1 MMLFESVFPKIKT
14 WDDIKSMLVN
24 NKDQLQYMEKL
35 GSVDSFLGSGENGK
49 VWKIKGKPLTVK
61 VTKDPNEIR
70 TANKLSGKQL
80 KAFVNVYMIANVKYE
95 GKSVQVRI
103 QDMCYDYNDAEW
115 SMFGKIL
122 LGLYDFFNEVKR
134 GNFKEFVEYMIRVA
148 KEEIDDYMDDGRTK
162 WANEVQQKL
171 NQDLK
176 TIQNPKF
183 KRWFDF
189 YTNIY
194 DDCKKLGIKYDNL
207 DLHSGNIMQDKDGN
221 LRLIDF

>member
-1 MMLFESVFPKIKT
+1 MLFESVFPKIQT

-70 TANKLSGKQL
+70 TANKLLGKKL

-95 GKSVQVRI
+95 GKPVQVRI
-103 QDMCYDYNDAEW
+103 QDMCYDYNNAEW
-115 SMFGKIL
+115 GMFGKVL
-122 LGLYDFFNEVKR
+122 LGLYDFFNETNG
-134 GNFKEFVEYMIRVA
+134 GNFKQFVDYMIEEA
-148 KEEIDDYMDDGRTK
+148 KEEIDDYLEAGRTK
-162 WANEVQQKL
+162 YADEVQQTL
-171 NQDLK
+171 NKDLK

-183 KRWFDF
+183 KRWFEF
-189 YTNIY
+189 YVNIY
-194 DDCKKLGIKYDNL
+194 NDSKKIGIDYDNI
-207 DLHSGNIMQDKDGN
+207 DLHSGNVMQDKGGN

>member
-1 MMLFESVFPKIKT
+1 MLFESVFPKIQT

-24 NKDQLQYMEKL
+24 NKEQLQYLDKL
-35 GSVDSFLGSGENGK
+35 GSIDSFLGSGENGK
-49 VWKIKGKPLTVK
+49 VWKIKGKPLTIK
-61 VTKDPNEIR
+61 VTKDSNEIR
-70 TANKLSGKQL
+70 TANKLLGKKL

-103 QDMCYDYNDAEW
+103 QDMCYDYDESEW
-115 SMFGKIL
+115 TNFGRVL
-122 LGLYDFFNEVKR
+122 LGLSDFFTETKG
-134 GNFKEFVEYMIRVA
+134 GNFKQFVEYLVNEA
-148 KEEIDDYMDDGRTK
+148 KAEIDDYLEAGRTK
-162 WANEVQQKL
+162 WANEYQQKL

-194 DDCKKLGIKYDNL
+194 LDSKKLGIKYDNI
-207 DLHSGNIMQDKDGN
+207 DLHSGNIMQDSNGN